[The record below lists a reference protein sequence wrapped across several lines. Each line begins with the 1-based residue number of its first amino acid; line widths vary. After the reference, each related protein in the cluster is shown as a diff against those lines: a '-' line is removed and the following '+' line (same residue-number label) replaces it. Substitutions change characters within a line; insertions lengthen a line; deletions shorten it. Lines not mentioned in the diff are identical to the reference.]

1 MRIGFNKPQWFK
13 QSDTTMK
20 AEARTSMKP
29 ELSVVG
35 IDLAKSLFHLVGMD
49 ERGKIIVRKRLA
61 RGEVMPFMAK
71 LPRVLV
77 GMEAC
82 GGAPYWAR
90 QLREQGHEAKMI
102 APQY

>member
-20 AEARTSMKP
+20 AEERTSMKP

-35 IDLAKSLFHLVGMD
+35 IDLAKSLFHLVGTD
-49 ERGKIIVRKRLA
+49 ERGKIILRKRLA

-71 LPRVLV
+71 LPRVLG

-82 GGAPYWAR
+82 GGAHYLAR
-90 QLREQGHEAKMI
+90 QLRDRNYPGH
-102 APQY
+102 